1 MQCAC
6 AVLSSVDCLAVR
18 YFPTLSHKGHDF
30 REKMYVNAGQRILA
44 DIEIVSVDL
53 LLWKLETV
61 DVR

>member
-1 MQCAC
+1 
-6 AVLSSVDCLAVR
+6 
-18 YFPTLSHKGHDF
+18 
-30 REKMYVNAGQRILA
+30 MYVNAGQRILA